1 MSSDSGWSSGE
12 GGMSASGLSS
22 CGGAQT
28 PVSSEGLLDISLY
41 TSVGPGRVMEGE
53 ELVHSH
59 PDVGLSE

>member
-1 MSSDSGWSSGE
+1 
-12 GGMSASGLSS
+12 MSASGLSS

-41 TSVGPGRVMEGE
+41 TSVGLGHVMEGE

-59 PDVGLSE
+59 PNVGLSE